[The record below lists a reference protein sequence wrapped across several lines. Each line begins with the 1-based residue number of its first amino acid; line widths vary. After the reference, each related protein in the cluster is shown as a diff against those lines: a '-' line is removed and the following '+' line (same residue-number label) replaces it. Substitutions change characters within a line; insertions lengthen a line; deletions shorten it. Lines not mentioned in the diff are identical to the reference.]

1 MNELLN
7 YELLLKV
14 PKGFDFIQTV
24 DLFCKIHRVF
34 LLNFHSDLRQVMNF
48 LEYFVFGFRDF
59 KVILSSRMEE
69 LNSKLFGVNNN
80 NNNNQEDA
88 ELISEV
94 ENMFAAMTAQ

>member
-1 MNELLN
+1 MTELLN
-7 YELLLKV
+7 YELLFKV

-24 DLFCKIHRVF
+24 DLSCKIHHVF

-88 ELISEV
+88 ELNSEV
-94 ENMFAAMTAQ
+94 ENMFAAMTV